1 MTDIG
6 FRPGFGVGTWT
17 VLSSLSAAASPSA
30 GMVPPGA
37 DDAARISTEDRS
49 MVES

>member
-6 FRPGFGVGTWT
+6 FHPGFGIGTWT
-17 VLSSLSAAASPSA
+17 VLSSLSVAASPSA
-30 GMVPPGA
+30 GMVPLSA
-37 DDAARISTEDRS
+37 DDAARTSTKDRS